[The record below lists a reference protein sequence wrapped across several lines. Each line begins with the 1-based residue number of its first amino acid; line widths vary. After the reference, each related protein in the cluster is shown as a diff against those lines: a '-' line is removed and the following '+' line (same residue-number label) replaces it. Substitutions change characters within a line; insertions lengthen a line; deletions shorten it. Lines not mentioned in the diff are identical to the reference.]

1 MKSEVIYEDEDIL
14 VVRKPAGL
22 ATQTAKVG
30 QQDVVSELKNY
41 LRQPY
46 LGVIH
51 RLDQPVEGLLVFA
64 KNKGAAAGLAVQL
77 QKQGEGGTLH
87 KRYYAALCGKP
98 SENEG
103 RLVDYL
109 YKDESGKAFVI
120 EDIGVS
126 RKVDAAKDAAAS
138 EKADIQ
144 RNAVISGAKR
154 AVLSY
159 RILEILD
166 NPAEL
171 ALAEI
176 CLETGRF
183 HQIRAQMAHH
193 GYPLLGD
200 VKYGDDRAKCLF
212 QSLDIKNVAL
222 CACCL
227 EFVHPVS
234 QKRLS
239 FRIEPQGQVFSR
251 FDYFN

>member
-1 MKSEVIYEDEDIL
+1 MKTEIIYEDKDIM

-22 ATQTAKVG
+22 AAQTAKVG

-64 KNKGAAAGLAVQL
+64 KNRNAAAGLTAQL

-103 RLVDYL
+103 RFVDYL
-109 YKDESGKAFVI
+109 YKDESGKAIVI
-120 EDIGVS
+120 NDIAVS
-126 RKVDAAKDAAAS
+126 GKGDAPKAAALP
-138 EKADIQ
+138 
-144 RNAVISGAKR
+144 GAKR
-154 AVLSY
+154 AILSY
-159 RILEILD
+159 RILQAID
-166 NPAEL
+166 SPAEL

-176 CLETGRF
+176 SLETGRF
-183 HQIRAQMAHH
+183 HQIRAQMAYH

-200 VKYGDDRAKCLF
+200 VKYGDDGSK
-212 QSLDIKNVAL
+212 SLSQRLCVKNVAL
-222 CACCL
+222 CACHL
-227 EFVHPVS
+227 EFVHPVTKKNMCF
-234 QKRLS
+234 QT
-239 FRIEPQGQVFSR
+239 EPRGQAFSC